1 MPTVPELVEAAPII
15 ASLVII
21 EGLLS
26 VDNALAIAAMASHLP
41 ERQKYLAL
49 RWGILGAYVFRGLA
63 LAFAAT
69 IIAHPGLKLLG
80 AAYLVHLMAGFF
92 ARRAKTDSDET
103 ASGMTGRGFWATV
116 AAIELMDLSLSV
128 DNVVAAVA
136 MSPKLWVVC
145 TGVFIGILALR
156 FVAGMC
162 IRLIQR
168 FPVLESTAFLLV
180 GYVGAILAVELTAH
194 IHIEPLQKFGG
205 IAVILALS
213 IWYSESGALRRILT
227 PVLSVLRAPLFL
239 YAAIS
244 NRIFGL
250 LFLPLKAAARLF
262 RKDSRDH

>member
-1 MPTVPELVEAAPII
+1 MPTLNEWTEAAPII

-49 RWGILGAYVFRGLA
+49 RWGILGAYLFRGLA
-63 LAFAAT
+63 LAFAAY
-69 IIAHPGLKLLG
+69 IIEHPGLKLLG
-80 AAYLVHLMAGFF
+80 AAYLIHLMAGFF
-92 ARRAKTDSDET
+92 ARRAKTDADEPT
-103 ASGMTGRGFWATV
+103 SGLAGRGFWATV

-156 FVAGMC
+156 FVAGIC

-180 GYVGAILAVELTAH
+180 GYVGLILATELTLHMH
-194 IHIEPLQKFGG
+194 IDALQKFSG
-205 IAVILALS
+205 IAVIVGLS
-213 IWYSESGALRRILT
+213 IWYSESSFVRRALAPPLK
-227 PVLSVLRAPLFL
+227 VLRSLL
-239 YAAIS
+239 IVYAAVS
-244 NRIFGL
+244 NRIFAV
-250 LFLPLKAAARLF
+250 LFLPLKAVARLF
-262 RKDSRDH
+262 QRNTPQE